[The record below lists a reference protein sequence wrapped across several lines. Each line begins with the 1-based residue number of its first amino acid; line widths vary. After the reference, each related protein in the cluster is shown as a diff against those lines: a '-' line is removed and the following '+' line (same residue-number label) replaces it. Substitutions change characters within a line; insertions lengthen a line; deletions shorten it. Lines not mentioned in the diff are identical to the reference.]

1 MTANRGVGGHEI
13 TCEVLVL
20 GAGPAG
26 HKAAIQA
33 AKAGKQVLL
42 VDRDPTAGGE
52 CVQRGTIP
60 SKTLRESAAYLIG
73 LRARSEGVIEVSVPA
88 QTKVASLMRRLK
100 SVRASHERYLDQ
112 QLARNSVQRLRGR
125 ARFVAP
131 DSVEVRSPDRSVRRV
146 RAEVIVI
153 ATGSRPRQPENVPVD
168 HEHVLDSDSIL
179 SLIYL
184 PESLTVLGG
193 GVIACEFASIF
204 AALGVQVTLVDAG
217 RRPLAFLD
225 PELTAQYLAGFERM
239 GGRFLAGR
247 KLCGVRWDGSAV
259 VAEFEGSEPLRS
271 EKLLC
276 ALGRMANVQD
286 LGLDAAGIALT
297 PRGHIP
303 VDANLRTCVGHIYA
317 VGDVVGPPALAATAI
332 DQGRRAVRHALGLPL
347 EQAGELVPVGIYTI
361 PEIASVGLTEEQAVA
376 KHGSAFVGRARFDE
390 LARAHINGQ
399 TDGLLKLVADPAGK
413 IVGAHIVGEAAI
425 ELVHVA
431 QMALVG
437 GLTLEAFVDHVFN
450 FPTMAEAYRV
460 AAIDAAAQQ
469 AAARRQAA

>member
-1 MTANRGVGGHEI
+1 VSEPELV
-13 TCEVLVL
+13 CDVLVL

-33 AKAGKQVLL
+33 AKAKRRVLL
-42 VDRDPTAGGE
+42 VDRDPAAGGE

-60 SKTLRESAAYLIG
+60 SKTLRESAAYLVG

-100 SVRASHERYLDQ
+100 SVRTSHERYLDG
-112 QLARNSVQRLRGR
+112 QLERNGVERLRGR
-125 ARFVAP
+125 ARFL
-131 DSVEVRSPDRSVRRV
+131 SSTLVEVRSPDRSVRRV

-153 ATGSRPRQPENVPVD
+153 ATGSRPRTPEQVPVD

-184 PESLTVLGG
+184 PRSLVVLGA

-204 AALGVQVTLVDAG
+204 AALGVDVTLVDAG
-217 RRPLAFLD
+217 ARPLAFLD
-225 PELTAQYLAGFERM
+225 PELTACYLSAFERM
-239 GGRFLAGR
+239 GGHFLA
-247 KLCGVRWDGSAV
+247 KKKTQAVRWDGAAV
-259 VAEFEGSEPLRS
+259 VTTLEDGTELRA

-276 ALGRMANVQD
+276 ALGRVANVAD
-286 LGLDAAGIALT
+286 LELPAAGIALT
-297 PRGHIP
+297 PRGHVP
-303 VDANLRTCVGHIYA
+303 VDANLRTVVPHIYA
-317 VGDVVGPPALAATAI
+317 AGDVVGPPALAATAV
-332 DQGRRAVRHALGLPL
+332 DQGRRAVRHALGLPQH
-347 EQAGELVPVGIYTI
+347 EAGDVVPVGIYTL
-361 PEIASVGLTEEQAVA
+361 PEIASVGLTEEQCVQR
-376 KHGSAFVGRARFDE
+376 HGAAFVGRARFEE

-399 TDGLLKLVADPAGK
+399 TDGLLKLVAAPDGQ

-431 QMALVG
+431 QMALIG
-437 GLTLEAFVDHVFN
+437 KLTLEAFVDHVFN

-460 AAIDAAAQQ
+460 AALDASAKMASAVRRAA
-469 AAARRQAA
+469 